1 MMFNKVVFD
10 GQLLTIEYICLIARQ
25 KADIELSQQDEFVTR
40 IDKGAL
46 FIDTLLREEGFVYGV
61 TTGYGDSCTVSI
73 PLALVDELPKHL
85 YTFHGCGLGKYFDA
99 WTTRAILSHAA

>member
-1 MMFNKVVFD
+1 M
-10 GQLLTIEYICLIARQ
+10 
-25 KADIELSQQDEFVTR
+25 SQQDEFVTR

-46 FIDTLLREEGFVYGV
+46 FIDTLIEEEGFVYGV

-85 YTFHGCGLGKYFDA
+85 YTFTVAD
-99 WTTRAILSHAA
+99 WVNILMRGQHAQF